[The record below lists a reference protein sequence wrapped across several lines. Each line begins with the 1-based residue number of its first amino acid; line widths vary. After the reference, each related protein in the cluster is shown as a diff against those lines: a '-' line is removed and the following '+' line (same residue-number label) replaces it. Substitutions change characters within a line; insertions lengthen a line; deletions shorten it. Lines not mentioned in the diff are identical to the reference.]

1 MLYVLLYP
9 LHDSLSLFNVF
20 RYITFRT
27 ALATL
32 TALLIS
38 LALGSRMIQRLR
50 ALQFGQQI
58 RPEGPLSH
66 QTKKGTPTM

>member
-1 MLYVLLYP
+1 MLYLLLYP
-9 LHDSLSLFNVF
+9 LHDDISAFNVV

-38 LALGSRMIQRLR
+38 LALGPRLISRLR
-50 ALQFGQQI
+50 EFQIGQ
-58 RPEGPLSH
+58 
-66 QTKKGTPTM
+66 

>member
-1 MLYVLLYP
+1 MLYRPLYP
-9 LHDSLSLFNVF
+9 LHEYISVFNVF

-38 LALGSRMIQRLR
+38 FGLGS
-50 ALQFGQQI
+50 
-58 RPEGPLSH
+58 
-66 QTKKGTPTM
+66 

>member
-1 MLYVLLYP
+1 MLYVLLYS
-9 LHDSLSLFNVF
+9 LHEQLHVLNVF

-38 LALGSRMIQRLR
+38 LALGSRLIGSLR
-50 ALQFGQQI
+50 EFQIGQQI
-58 RPEGPLSH
+58 RPE
-66 QTKKGTPTM
+66 